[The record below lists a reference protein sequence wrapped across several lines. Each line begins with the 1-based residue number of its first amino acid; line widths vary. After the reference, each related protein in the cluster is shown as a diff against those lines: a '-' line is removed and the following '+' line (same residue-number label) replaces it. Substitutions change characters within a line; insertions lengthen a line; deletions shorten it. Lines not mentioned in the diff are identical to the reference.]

1 MYCHVHVCMYI
12 VEYPYKEGQ
21 LGKGEEGF
29 LKLKGELEIPE
40 PWLDDTVRRRRG
52 EGW

>member
-1 MYCHVHVCMYI
+1 MYVLWNTHIRKVR
-12 VEYPYKEGQ
+12 

-40 PWLDDTVRRRRG
+40 PWLDDAVRRRRG